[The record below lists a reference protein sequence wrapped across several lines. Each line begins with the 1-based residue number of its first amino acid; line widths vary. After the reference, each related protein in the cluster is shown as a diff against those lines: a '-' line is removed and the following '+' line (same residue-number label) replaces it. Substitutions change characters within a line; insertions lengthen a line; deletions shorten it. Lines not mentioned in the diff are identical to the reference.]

1 MLMHVPMDTYR
12 KTWWSTSHLPTH
24 RLPSS
29 TTSLK
34 YANQAT
40 KAHVPLVSSCG
51 TPTRWAVSIRWTGL
65 RTGLWDWTVGLDSQ
79 KVALIRFQS
88 STHTTTLQYTYIT
101 WTNYSLPANGK
112 GHLWYQTTCTVQ
124 QNMCTEESIYDV
136 YSQIVMVPMSRP
148 SYYMYSP
155 VSRLIF

>member
-1 MLMHVPMDTYR
+1 MHWWLTSHMLMHVPMDTYR

-88 STHTTTLQYTYIT
+88 STHTTTLQYAYIT
-101 WTNYSLPANGK
+101 WTEFRAD
-112 GHLWYQTTCTVQ
+112 GHHSISISIGPDEVLAAISADVRAIQ
-124 QNMCTEESIYDV
+124 MCTCM
-136 YSQIVMVPMSRP
+136 QAK
-148 SYYMYSP
+148 
-155 VSRLIF
+155 